1 MEYIKF
7 KITNYKGIENVVIDF
22 DKSPRSNIYTL
33 VGLNESGKTTV
44 LEAINFFN
52 YKNKDTLDHELSK
65 YLIVDPTFLIPVNK
79 RHNFNGDI
87 VVEATLKLD
96 QEDINNINKYII
108 ENTIFKS
115 VYFHDNQ
122 IKYWL
127 KFSYKNSQFLNWDP
141 YWDGFHALPKKS
153 KSNDYVYVGN
163 NNFSEE
169 NQKLYL
175 YCDKLIPSIL
185 YFPNFLF
192 DFPEK
197 INIDEKEIRTPDGK
211 YFYSLIQDIFFSIDE
226 DKDASVKT
234 HILDRIKSKDPND
247 KRSLDDTL
255 HKMSNKVNQV
265 VFGSWKKIF
274 KKTIDALVS
283 IQYDEKD
290 KTGIFL
296 KFDIRADGIY
306 QISQRSLGFRWFFVF
321 LLFTQFRVSRLNA
334 PKNIIYLFDEPAS
347 NLHPYAQKQ
356 LLKSFENLSKG
367 GKVIYAT
374 HSHHLINPQW
384 LESTYIVK
392 NGGMII
398 DDTENF
404 TTNKT
409 DISIELYRDFVNNH
423 PKDIDY
429 FQPILDVLEY
439 SPSNLENI
447 PNCIFVEGKNDF
459 YSLEYFSKVIFN
471 SKYKLNITPGFSA
484 NSLKTLISLYLGWG
498 KDFIILLDSDKEG
511 MKQKSRYIEEFGSI
525 LENRI
530 HTYNDI
536 DSLWV
541 NYGSEKLFHEDDL
554 LNFLTSIYSNTS
566 EFNKV
571 HFNRAI
577 QEYLINGIKYK
588 FNVIT
593 TSNFYKVLDFL
604 QEKIQS
610 GVSL

>member
-1 MEYIKF
+1 M
-7 KITNYKGIENVVIDF
+7 
-22 DKSPRSNIYTL
+22 
-33 VGLNESGKTTV
+33 
-44 LEAINFFN
+44 
-52 YKNKDTLDHELSK
+52 
-65 YLIVDPTFLIPVNK
+65 
-79 RHNFNGDI
+79 
-87 VVEATLKLD
+87 
-96 QEDINNINKYII
+96 
-108 ENTIFKS
+108 
-115 VYFHDNQ
+115 
-122 IKYWL
+122 
-127 KFSYKNSQFLNWDP
+127 
-141 YWDGFHALPKKS
+141 
-153 KSNDYVYVGN
+153 
-163 NNFSEE
+163 
-169 NQKLYL
+169 
-175 YCDKLIPSIL
+175 
-185 YFPNFLF
+185 
-192 DFPEK
+192 
-197 INIDEKEIRTPDGK
+197 
-211 YFYSLIQDIFFSIDE
+211 
-226 DKDASVKT
+226 
-234 HILDRIKSKDPND
+234 
-247 KRSLDDTL
+247 
-255 HKMSNKVNQV
+255 
-265 VFGSWKKIF
+265 
-274 KKTIDALVS
+274 
-283 IQYDEKD
+283 
-290 KTGIFL
+290 
-296 KFDIRADGIY
+296 
-306 QISQRSLGFRWFFVF
+306 
-321 LLFTQFRVSRLNA
+321 FTQFRVSRLNA

-554 LNFLTSIYSNTS
+554 LNFQTSIYSNTS